1 MRTGLIKSMEKGM
14 LDLGRQSRA
23 SLELGHFLRLDLDG
37 SAGLRITAC
46 TGCPLGHRKS
56 TEAYK
61 SNFIPFLEGFGNR
74 LCEGIKSCRS
84 LLFGNFGI
92 PRNLVN

>member
-1 MRTGLIKSMEKGM
+1 M

-23 SLELGHFLRLDLDG
+23 SLELSDFLSLDLDG
-37 SAGLRITAC
+37 SAGLRIAAC
-46 TGCPLGHRKS
+46 AGCTLRHRKS

-61 SNFIPFLEGFGNR
+61 SNFIPFFEGFGNGFR
-74 LCEGIKSCRS
+74 EGIQGCRS
-84 LLFGNFGI
+84 LLLGNFGI